1 MNASARE
8 DIRRAIDHMAK
19 ALALL
24 ETSLEH
30 EVGVFEN
37 TRRPQMKSLHNPEK
51 NIDALCRACL
61 DLSNSIDSAEDLLD
75 G

>member
-1 MNASARE
+1 MNASIRE
-8 DIRRAIDHMAK
+8 DIRRALDHMAK

-30 EVGVFEN
+30 EVGVYEG
-37 TRRPQMKSLHNPEK
+37 TRRANLRGLHTPEK

-61 DLSNSIDSAEDLLD
+61 DLSSSVDCAENLLD
-75 G
+75 E